1 MRIHMYLVILLS
13 FCWLVV
19 YPNLWRKKNLGTRN
33 RFSVFFRP
41 WWPSCN
47 SIKTFFWSL
56 WWTNPACLSMCCG
69 LKMFGGPFRPE
80 KNTKIVG
87 EFYHW
92 ILKFDV
98 LIHHETNSIK
108 PTGSL
113 RPSSHSNL
121 PPSGSRPVLLM
132 FQNSGLFNPAMDGK
146 KTNPINKSVG

>member
-1 MRIHMYLVILLS
+1 MRSHMYLVLLLS

-19 YPNLWRKKNLGTRN
+19 YPNLWTKTVGIRN
-33 RFSVFFRP
+33 RFRFSLIRP

-47 SIKTFFWSL
+47 SICNSFWSL
-56 WWTNPACLSMCCG
+56 CWTNPACLSMCCG
-69 LKMFGGPFRPE
+69 LEMFGGPFRPE

-92 ILKFDV
+92 ILNFDV

-121 PPSGSRPVLLM
+121 PPSGSRPVL
-132 FQNSGLFNPAMDGK
+132 QSCHGWE
-146 KTNPINKSVG
+146 KTNQINNIVGDFNN